1 MMMLNENQV
10 REVESIILDFP
21 WCGKKLKIASTL
33 MGLKERG
40 ELRSID
46 IRAKHDTLIICWI
59 FRLEENELFSLC
71 AYESHCPLPWRID
84 MTMQHERENS
94 L

>member
-1 MMMLNENQV
+1 MIAMMMLNENQV

-21 WCGKKLKIASTL
+21 WCGKKLKIASIL

-46 IRAKHDTLIICWI
+46 IRAKHDTLKICWI
-59 FRLEENELFSLC
+59 FRLEENELFSMC
-71 AYESHCPLPWRID
+71 AYEAIVL
-84 MTMQHERENS
+84 S
-94 L
+94 LGGLI